1 MLVSEPRNNRPRAFD
16 SMDDIDRRLVAE
28 LYGDARLRVAELGR
42 RVGLSP
48 PAVAERLRRLTEGG
62 AVRFRAEVAPRAL
75 GYTICAIVRVSPTTR
90 DLKLIP
96 DIARQLPQVTE
107 CYRITG
113 DDCYFMKVHLRS
125 IEELEPILDRFTP
138 LGRTTTSIVNATPV
152 PPRPLPV
159 APGGEAPFTLP
170 GRGDRLS
177 PQDAARRRR
186 WTRSADPRTCTGR
199 APCRCWARPSGRTS
213 TGRWPGSRA
222 TTPL

>member
-1 MLVSEPRNNRPRAFD
+1 MPSEQRNSRRQTFD
-16 SMDDIDRRLVAE
+16 LLDDLDRRIVAE

-48 PAVAERLRRLTEGG
+48 PAVAERLRRLTDSGTL
-62 AVRFRAEVAPRAL
+62 RLRAEVEPGAL

-96 DIARQLPQVTE
+96 EVARQLPQVTE

-113 DDCYFMKVHLRS
+113 EDCYFLKLYLRS

-152 PPRPLPV
+152 PRRPLPV
-159 APGGEAPFTLP
+159 TEPEPGPVAVDLG
-170 GRGDRLS
+170 
-177 PQDAARRRR
+177 
-186 WTRSADPRTCTGR
+186 
-199 APCRCWARPSGRTS
+199 
-213 TGRWPGSRA
+213 
-222 TTPL
+222 

>member
-1 MLVSEPRNNRPRAFD
+1 MSEPRNTGPRAFD
-16 SMDDIDRRLVAE
+16 AMDDIDRRLVAE

-62 AVRFRAEVAPRAL
+62 AVRFRAEVTPRAL

-96 DIARQLPQVTE
+96 EIARQLPQVTE

-113 DDCYFMKVHLRS
+113 DDCYFMKLHLRS

-159 APGGEAPFTLP
+159 EPGSSAMPGEAPFTP
-170 GRGDRLS
+170 PR
-177 PQDAARRRR
+177 AR
-186 WTRSADPRTCTGR
+186 
-199 APCRCWARPSGRTS
+199 
-213 TGRWPGSRA
+213 
-222 TTPL
+222 

>member
-1 MLVSEPRNNRPRAFD
+1 MSEPRNTGPRAFD

-62 AVRFRAEVAPRAL
+62 AVRFRAEVTPRAL

-113 DDCYFMKVHLRS
+113 DDCYFMKLHLRS

-159 APGGEAPFTLP
+159 EPGSSAMPGEAPFTP
-170 GRGDRLS
+170 PR
-177 PQDAARRRR
+177 AR
-186 WTRSADPRTCTGR
+186 
-199 APCRCWARPSGRTS
+199 
-213 TGRWPGSRA
+213 
-222 TTPL
+222 

>member
-1 MLVSEPRNNRPRAFD
+1 VEHGTDQEEGLRRQALEPRPPG
-16 SMDDIDRRLVAE
+16 SDR
-28 LYGDARLRVAELGR
+28 ELGR

-62 AVRFRAEVAPRAL
+62 AVRFRAEVDPRAL

-107 CYRITG
+107 CHRITG
-113 DDCYFMKVHLRS
+113 DDCYFMKLHLRS

-159 APGGEAPFTLP
+159 EPGSSAMPGEAPFTP
-170 GRGDRLS
+170 PR
-177 PQDAARRRR
+177 AR
-186 WTRSADPRTCTGR
+186 
-199 APCRCWARPSGRTS
+199 
-213 TGRWPGSRA
+213 
-222 TTPL
+222 